1 MRPQY
6 LLDTNIC
13 VFYLRGRYAVNKAID
28 KVGWGSCA
36 ISEITA
42 LELKIGAELSEQ
54 RDGVSRMNS
63 LNRFLDAIKVVP
75 ISNALDLA
83 AKEKVRLRL
92 NGTPI
97 DDDFDLLIGCTA
109 IANNMI
115 VVTENIKDFKNINGI
130 RLENWIVRS

>member
-1 MRPQY
+1 MKPKY

-13 VFYLRGRYAVNKAID
+13 VFLLRGKYRVNEAID
-28 KVGWGSCA
+28 RVGWEQCS

-42 LELKIGAELSEQ
+42 LELRIGAELAEH
-54 RDGVSRMNS
+54 RDGLNRVDD
-63 LNRFLDAIKVVP
+63 LNRFLMAINTVP

-92 NGTPI
+92 NGTPL

-109 IANNMI
+109 IANEM
-115 VVTENIKDFKNINGI
+115 VLVTENLKDFKNLHGI
-130 RLENWIVRS
+130 RLENWIER